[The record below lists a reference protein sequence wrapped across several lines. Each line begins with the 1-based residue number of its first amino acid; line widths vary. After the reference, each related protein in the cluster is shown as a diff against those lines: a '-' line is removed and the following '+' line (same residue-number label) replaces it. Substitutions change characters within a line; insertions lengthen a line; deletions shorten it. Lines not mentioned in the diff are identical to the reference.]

1 MERDL
6 RAKLLQ
12 ADTEL
17 VQAILKKMTAIVE
30 YVERDGSE
38 ALIKVDPFMGG
49 ILECTLHELIHAT
62 YRPQLSQWGR
72 MEETLVLALE
82 KSMAFYIKRK
92 LPLQRDW
99 RRMIAKK
106 LAEAEA

>member
-6 RAKLLQ
+6 RAKLRQ

-17 VQAILKKMTAIVE
+17 VAAILKKMTASVE
-30 YVERDGSE
+30 YVEHDGSE
-38 ALIKVDPFMGG
+38 PLIKIDPFMGG
-49 ILECTLHELIHAT
+49 ILESTLHELIHAR
-62 YRPQLSQWGR
+62 YREQLRQWGR
-72 MEETLVLALE
+72 MEETIVLALE

-92 LPLQRDW
+92 LPLQRSW